1 MGYSITKT
9 CCVKKRLWAVYR
21 MLKHILL
28 IHSQKSYT
36 YLLNL
41 IRVFKAFS
49 NNRIKYILN

>member
-21 MLKHILL
+21 MLKHFLL